1 MSTTEPEIHI
11 PRESPWAKHVVSVRE
26 TRKGTVFALLAWIF
40 AVYDFILF
48 GTLLPVIAEDFGW
61 SNATATGVNTAVA
74 VGTAFVVLAVGPIV
88 DRIGRRK
95 GMLMTVSGTAIAS
108 GLTALTMNAAYLVG
122 VRSVAGL
129 GLAEQGVN
137 TTYLNELY
145 AVSEDAKIK
154 KRRGFIYSVV
164 QGGWPLGVLAA
175 AGFAAI
181 FLPLVG
187 WRGVFLLAT
196 FPAIVIVMLRRTL
209 RETPQFEVQAQL
221 RQLQKEGKTEE
232 AATLAKAYSLDLTRS
247 APLVEIFQGVQLR
260 NTIVLGLAWITNWF
274 GITTFAILG
283 TTVLTEGK
291 GVDFADALIMFVV
304 INLIAFV
311 GYLFHGWAGDRFGRR
326 NVIGVGWLISGT
338 AYAVMLLFAES
349 NFSVVALYSIGMFFL
364 VGPYAAL
371 LFYMGESYSTDC
383 RATGASFLG
392 AMSQPGAIF
401 GGLIITSL
409 LAAGVSWNQTALY
422 VGVVG
427 ILVSGLVMFAAR
439 RVTALEAL
447 DAELVP
453 PGSHGAHLS

>member
-1 MSTTEPEIHI
+1 MSTIEPELDDLGA
-11 PRESPWAKHVVSVRE
+11 SPWRKHMVSIRE
-26 TRKGTVFALLAWIF
+26 TRKGTLFAMLAWIF

-61 SNATATGVNTAVA
+61 SNATATGVNTAIA
-74 VGTAFVVLAVGPIV
+74 VGTAIVVLGVGPVV

-95 GMLMTVSGTAIAS
+95 GMLLTVSGTAIAS

-122 VRSVAGL
+122 IRSIAGL
-129 GLAEQGVN
+129 GLAEQSVN

-145 AVSEDAKIK
+145 AVSEDAQIK
-154 KRRGFIYSVV
+154 KRRGFIYSIV

-175 AGFAAI
+175 AGFSAL

-196 FPAIVIVMLRRTL
+196 FPAIVILLLRRTL
-209 RETPQFEVQAQL
+209 KETPQFEIQDKL
-221 RQLQKEGKTEE
+221 RRLQKQGNTEE
-232 AATLAKAYSLDLTRS
+232 AGKLASHYGLDLTR
-247 APLVEIFQGVQLR
+247 ATPLVEIFEASQRR
-260 NTIVLGLAWITNWF
+260 NTIVLSLAWITNWF

-291 GVDFADALIMFVV
+291 GVDFAAALIMFVI

-326 NVIGVGWLISGT
+326 NTIGVGWLISSV
-338 AYAVMLLFAES
+338 AFAAMLLFAEGDVT
-349 NFSVVALYSIGMFFL
+349 VVALYSIGMFFL

-371 LFYMGESYSTDC
+371 LFFMGEAYRTDC
-383 RATGASFLG
+383 RATGASFLN
-392 AMSQPGAIF
+392 AMSQPGAIL

-422 VGVVG
+422 VGVLG
-427 ILVSGLVMFAAR
+427 TLVSGLVMFAAR
-439 RVTALEAL
+439 KVTALEAL
-447 DAELVP
+447 DTDLVP